1 MPSVVGNRKST
12 ATMGRGYQ
20 NDPIFEFAKSFRDC
34 AHDIMTEA
42 GIDLFAEPY

>member
-20 NDPIFEFAKSFRDC
+20 NDPIFDYAKSFAEC
-34 AHDIMTEA
+34 ARDIMT
-42 GIDLFAEPY
+42 